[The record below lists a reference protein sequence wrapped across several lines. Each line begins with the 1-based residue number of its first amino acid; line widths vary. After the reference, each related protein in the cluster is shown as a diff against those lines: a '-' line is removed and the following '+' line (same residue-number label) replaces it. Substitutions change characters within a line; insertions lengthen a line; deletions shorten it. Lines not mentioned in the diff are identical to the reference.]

1 MWKQWP
7 RRWVKNDPVL
17 GVQKMSKVKSV
28 PQSKD
33 ITTPIYEVTSAPAA
47 PKLGIEV
54 QLQIWTLGG
63 VAAVKH
69 HVVPFSYSHGRH
81 FVLCWFIL
89 LFFNVF
95 YVAFYIILSGEH
107 HWTPAVQLKFPGGK
121 SFLQFQMMRQ
131 ATSSRPHVHGWMRVA
146 SCVFFVTVIHCNRM
160 YQDVI
165 DMRAIC
171 NRYDSICQ
179 LMNYS
184 I

>member
-1 MWKQWP
+1 MATTSSKKWSSA
-7 RRWVKNDPVL
+7 
-17 GVQKMSKVKSV
+17 GGQKMSKVKSV

-63 VAAVKH
+63 VASVKH
-69 HVVPFSYSHGRH
+69 HVVPFSDSHGRH

-89 LFFNVF
+89 SYVNVF

-107 HWTPAVQLKFPGGK
+107 HWTPAVQLKFIPRRQILPPVPDDATGH
-121 SFLQFQMMRQ
+121 LLQ
-131 ATSSRPHVHGWMRVA
+131 ATCARMDE
-146 SCVFFVTVIHCNRM
+146 SCTLCFLCNCNRM

-171 NRYDSICQ
+171 NRYDSIYQ